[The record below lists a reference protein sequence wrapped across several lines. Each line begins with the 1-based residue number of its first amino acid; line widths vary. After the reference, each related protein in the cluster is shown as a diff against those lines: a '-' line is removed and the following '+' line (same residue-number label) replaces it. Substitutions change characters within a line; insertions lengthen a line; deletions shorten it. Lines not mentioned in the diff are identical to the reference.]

1 MVLAGHAAQRETY
14 TFGFFLFI
22 GRLSSRFTTILRTF
36 QPARAFLAYLRLT
49 NEPAGG
55 GLRHRPP
62 DEKLL
67 CVLLGTA
74 PAHAGFDEVI
84 DSSVKHGASVAHFML
99 SAQVLN
105 HLIGLQHVGAHLVT
119 P

>member
-1 MVLAGHAAQRETY
+1 MVSAGHAAQRETY

-22 GRLSSRFTTILRTF
+22 GRLSSRFTTILRTI
-36 QPARAFLAYLRLT
+36 QPARTFLARLRIT

-62 DEKLL
+62 DGKLL

-74 PAHAGFDEVI
+74 PAHASFDEVI
-84 DSSVKHGASVAHFML
+84 DGSVKHGAGVTHLML
-99 SAQVLN
+99 STQVLN
-105 HLIGLQHVGAHLVT
+105 HLVGLQHVGAHLVT